1 MSDNYEI
8 IDQQRKYRLFVI
20 IYLKQ
25 WDSYMDDIFIFFV
38 IKKEWKK
45 KKVGL
50 LIPLLVRCFPLM
62 SFFKQLNWMNTQ

>member
-45 KKVGL
+45 K
-50 LIPLLVRCFPLM
+50 R
-62 SFFKQLNWMNTQ
+62 

>member
-1 MSDNYEI
+1 MSDNDEI

-45 KKVGL
+45 KGRLTHSTVGAML
-50 LIPLLVRCFPLM
+50 PTNVFL
-62 SFFKQLNWMNTQ
+62 